1 MSIKLIV
8 NSRIEVLNDTEVYKS
23 TIQDENSN
31 NFSISLPVK
40 NGVYMTPVVGQMLEM
55 LYYDNLNVY
64 KFEAL
69 VLGRKT
75 ENAVPQLLLSLPQNV
90 VRVQRRKFVR
100 VSTISYIKYSKYSN
114 EELNKISLEDN
125 IQFTNKGILLD
136 ISGGGCRLST
146 GQRLQLKDIIVTDI
160 PTDKGTIRVMGEVVR
175 VEKQPDDN
183 YYCGINFTIID
194 ERTRDRIIQYI
205 FALMRKQRKNL

>member
-1 MSIKLIV
+1 MAIKLLV
-8 NSRIEVLNDTEVYKS
+8 NSRVEVLNDTEVYKS

-40 NGVYMTPVVGQMLEM
+40 NGVYMTPTVGEMLEM

-69 VLGRKT
+69 VLGRKV

-90 VRVQRRKFVR
+90 VRIQRRKFVR
-100 VSTISYIKYSKYSN
+100 VNTTSYIKYARYSN
-114 EELNKISLEDN
+114 REQGKISPEDD
-125 IQFTNKGILLD
+125 IQFNNKGILLD

-146 GQRLQLKDIIVTDI
+146 SQNLQLKDIIVTDI
-160 PTDKGTIRVMGEVVR
+160 PTDKDSIRVMGEVVR